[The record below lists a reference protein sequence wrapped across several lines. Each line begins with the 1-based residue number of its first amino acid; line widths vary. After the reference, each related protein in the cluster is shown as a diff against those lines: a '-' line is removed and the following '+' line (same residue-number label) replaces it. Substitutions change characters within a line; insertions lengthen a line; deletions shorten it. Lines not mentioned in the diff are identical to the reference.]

1 MRRGII
7 LICLLALVLAPIPV
21 TAQQPSPI
29 TIAVQAG
36 IDGEG
41 TYRPGYW
48 FPVWITLAN
57 DGADRQ
63 VLIEWRGFGDQGSH
77 QHYRIDLPGGARKR
91 IVFPVVHTETRQALL
106 VTTADG
112 VEVERQRV
120 PLNPLRDD
128 LHTLGLLSSDPAVL
142 SSLSTANFA
151 VIPLD
156 PALIADDPLLLAAFD
171 VIAVRDLTTDL
182 RLEQRAALLNWV
194 QQGGTLLVGGG
205 TAGETAIRA
214 FADVLPV
221 TVGPLQRGVSVAALE
236 RLSGLNGLTNFVPN
250 LTANM
255 VTLRPNARPVTDDS
269 LVSRR
274 EVGAGTIIFAA
285 FDLGALRASPA
296 ERNLWTNVLSVQPRI
311 AIGPGLRKVFT
322 NLPWDQ
328 LNVPLFQHPSTTTLL
343 LLIGAYI
350 VVIGPIQFL
359 ILRRWRR
366 LEWAWIST
374 PLLIVT
380 FLGGTFAMGYLLRG
394 SQVQMVQLSII
405 QTANGNT
412 SALTTTLVGVFAP
425 QRRSYTFTFAESAF
439 VSAARRFDESTLSTE
454 YSDTGVTIP
463 DLVLDASDFRT
474 LIVEQSTTNPIQ
486 LSHRLER
493 DNQGWRGTL
502 TNTGSTDLYDAMLVW
517 QNEMQWIGR
526 LAPGAE
532 VTINLQD
539 GNDNFL
545 RDFMPGV
552 DGTLFYH
559 TGIIEN
565 MFWSIFRPNSSDVPF
580 QINGPRFPGDQVY
593 LIGWSNEASPVMQV
607 NSGATALRGETL
619 YIIELR

>member
-1 MRRGII
+1 MRRFI
-7 LICLLALVLAPIPV
+7 LLCLLVLVMVPTPIA
-21 TAQQPSPI
+21 AQQPSPI

-48 FPVWITLAN
+48 FPVWITLTN

-63 VLIEWRGFGDQGSH
+63 LTLEWRSLSDRGST
-77 QHYRIDLPGGARKR
+77 QRYRIDLPGGARKR
-91 IVFPVVHTETRQALL
+91 IVLPVVHTETRQALL

-112 VEVERQRV
+112 VEVGRQQV

-128 LHTLGLLSSDPAVL
+128 LYTLGLLSSDPAVL

-151 VIPLD
+151 VLPFD

-182 RLEQRAALLNWV
+182 RAEQRAALLSWV

-205 TAGETAIRA
+205 AAGETAIRA
-214 FADVLPV
+214 FADMLPV
-221 TVGPLQRGVSVAALE
+221 TVGALQRGVSVAALE
-236 RLSGLNGLTNFVPN
+236 QVSSLTGLSNFVPD
-250 LTANM
+250 LTANT
-255 VTLRPNARPVTDDS
+255 VTLRPDARSVTNDG
-269 LVSRR
+269 LISRR

-311 AIGPGLRKVFT
+311 AIGPELRKTFT
-322 NLPWDQ
+322 DLPWGQ
-328 LNVPLFQHPSTTTLL
+328 LNIPLFQQPSTATLL

-366 LEWAWIST
+366 LEWAWVST
-374 PLLIVT
+374 PLLIVA
-380 FLGGTFAMGYLLRG
+380 FLGGTFTMGYLLRG
-394 SQVQMVQLSII
+394 GQVQLVQLSIM
-405 QTANGNT
+405 QTASGSP
-412 SALTTTLVGVFAP
+412 SALATTVVGVFAP
-425 QRRSYTFTFAESAF
+425 QRQRYTFTFAESAL
-439 VSAARRFDESTLSTE
+439 VSAPRRFEESTLDTE
-454 YSDTGVTIP
+454 YSDTGVSIP
-463 DLVLDASDFRT
+463 DLVLDASAFRT
-474 LIVEQSTTNPIQ
+474 LIVEQITTNPIQ

-502 TNTGSTDLYDAMLVW
+502 TNTGSTDLYDVMLVW

-526 LAPGAE
+526 LAPSAE

-545 RDFMPGV
+545 RDFIPGV

-559 TGIIEN
+559 TGIMEN
-565 MFWSIFRPNSSDVPF
+565 MFWSIFPNSSDVPF
-580 QINGPRFPGDQVY
+580 QIDGPRFPGDQVY
-593 LIGWSNEASPVMQV
+593 LVGWSNEASPVMQV

-619 YIIELR
+619 YIIALR